1 MRVFYIIF
9 VEKEGTY
16 PSVRS
21 TNPQAQGPRRNKR
34 EESWAAASTLC
45 FLTPSTG
52 DPQLLFLLPCF
63 PCYREWH
70 SQTANKTSLSSVS
83 QFCQSSKVNMLGG
96 HSTDCHFYE
105 VYLLINPT
113 AAETR
118 RTGQSQNTRWDSVI
132 LLYILLGSECK
143 LNTYNMHILLQINYA
158 SIK

>member
-1 MRVFYIIF
+1 
-9 VEKEGTY
+9 
-16 PSVRS
+16 
-21 TNPQAQGPRRNKR
+21 
-34 EESWAAASTLC
+34 
-45 FLTPSTG
+45 
-52 DPQLLFLLPCF
+52 
-63 PCYREWH
+63 
-70 SQTANKTSLSSVS
+70 
-83 QFCQSSKVNMLGG
+83 MLGG